1 MKFIVETK
9 KSVEKS
15 VQDLETEI
23 ANQKYGVLHIHN
35 LKETMKKK
43 GVDFSEECRILEV
56 CNPQKANQV
65 LNEDMEM
72 NLVLPCRISVYS
84 EKGKTKIGMIRPTS
98 LLGLFSDSKKLGEI
112 AKQVEED
119 LIKAIQSSI
128 L

>member
-15 VQDLETEI
+15 VEDLQTEI
-23 ANQKYGVLHIHN
+23 ANQKYGVLYVHN

-43 GVDFSEECRILEV
+43 GVDFLEECQILEV

-65 LNEDMEM
+65 LSEDMEM

-84 EKGKTKIGMIRPTS
+84 EKGKTKIGMIKPTS
-98 LLGLFSDSKKLGEI
+98 LLGLFSNSKRLGEI
-112 AKQVEED
+112 AKQVEDD
-119 LIKAIQSSI
+119 LIRSIQKSI
-128 L
+128 E

>member
-15 VQDLETEI
+15 VEDLQTEI
-23 ANQKYGVLHIHN
+23 ANQKYGVLYVHN

-43 GVDFSEECRILEV
+43 GVDFLEECQILEV

-65 LNEDMEM
+65 LSEDMEM

-84 EKGKTKIGMIRPTS
+84 EKGKTKS
-98 LLGLFSDSKKLGEI
+98 E
-112 AKQVEED
+112 
-119 LIKAIQSSI
+119 
-128 L
+128 